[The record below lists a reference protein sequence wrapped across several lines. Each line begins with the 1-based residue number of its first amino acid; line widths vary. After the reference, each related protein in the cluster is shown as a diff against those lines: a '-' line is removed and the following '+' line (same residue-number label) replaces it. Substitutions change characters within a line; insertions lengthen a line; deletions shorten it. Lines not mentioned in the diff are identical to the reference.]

1 MGVRRA
7 APPAPLREGPHV
19 RAVMWASHLMGKMRG
34 VPCYHGDD
42 WRAPALRLPLDPAD
56 ATESTDSPC
65 RTTGGGPEDG
75 ASAFRRF
82 LALTCAHS
90 AAHASPHTVG
100 CEGCAAAAARDP
112 THALA
117 CRTRPQLPHALRLD
131 PCGGTGCDFG
141 PTAQPWGGQGCAM
154 RARGKSSL
162 CVSAE
167 AGMYRCVYECREA
180 LKRTRTSQLM
190 YLKDAVPPGCLRGR
204 WGKRKAVD
212 IKTQGFVDFF
222 GIWAWIRTLGA
233 VVVSVLVGVI
243 ARAPSHPTRARQGTP
258 WGASLQLLLLLY
270 TLKHRSQ

>member
-1 MGVRRA
+1 MSRSSTTVSPMSERSASAVYSHLVSMQPETRGSDSGCWSAHCFLSAGHFLSRQATSSTSITSAEICGSSERRLMGVRRA

-131 PCGGTGCDFG
+131 PCGGTGCDLG
-141 PTAQPWGGQGCAM
+141 LQRSRGEA
-154 RARGKSSL
+154 RAAL
-162 CVSAE
+162 CV
-167 AGMYRCVYECREA
+167 
-180 LKRTRTSQLM
+180 
-190 YLKDAVPPGCLRGR
+190 
-204 WGKRKAVD
+204 
-212 IKTQGFVDFF
+212 
-222 GIWAWIRTLGA
+222 LGA
-233 VVVSVLVGVI
+233 NPRSV
-243 ARAPSHPTRARQGTP
+243 
-258 WGASLQLLLLLY
+258 
-270 TLKHRSQ
+270 

>member
-1 MGVRRA
+1 MGGEPLEHNRQSYERAQRVRRVFPPCVDAARDARQRLRLLVCALLLERRPLLEQAGHVLDEHHLCRDLSCGSSERRLMGVRRA

-131 PCGGTGCDFG
+131 PCGGTGCDLG
-141 PTAQPWGGQGCAM
+141 LQRSRGEA
-154 RARGKSSL
+154 RAAL
-162 CVSAE
+162 CV
-167 AGMYRCVYECREA
+167 
-180 LKRTRTSQLM
+180 
-190 YLKDAVPPGCLRGR
+190 
-204 WGKRKAVD
+204 
-212 IKTQGFVDFF
+212 
-222 GIWAWIRTLGA
+222 LGA
-233 VVVSVLVGVI
+233 NPRSV
-243 ARAPSHPTRARQGTP
+243 
-258 WGASLQLLLLLY
+258 
-270 TLKHRSQ
+270 